1 LLEKKRR
8 RRHRGAER
16 GEAIGRAGGLSTAQ
30 PGEEALT
37 FARRDGCGRG
47 RDSSLPFGGKTRT
60 IAGLLETVSPSED
73 SSNYDDPAEG
83 ALNPREKPMGF
94 FDHLEELRWTLVK
107 CAVVYVIFAAVIGFY
122 LKEFNHLLMWP
133 LDQVRS
139 DRPGF
144 EVPLES
150 IGVSE
155 IFGMIFQV
163 CMMGA
168 LAPAAPFIIFFVAKF
183 VAPALSPKELRMI
196 VPGGLLALILFTM
209 GAALGFFVLVPQ
221 TINMSI
227 ELNELMG
234 FGINWTPASYYS
246 IMMWLVLG
254 VGLGFEFPLL
264 ILLLVYLGMLSTAFL
279 KKYRRHAVVLIVV
292 IAAIVTPTTD
302 PVTMGLFA
310 APLYILFELAIL
322 AGSALEK
329 ARARAALV
337 N

>member
-1 LLEKKRR
+1 MPCAVVLAN
-8 RRHRGAER
+8 RHGLAEQ
-16 GEAIGRAGGLSTAQ
+16 GGPASFLADTAH
-30 PGEEALT
+30 
-37 FARRDGCGRG
+37 
-47 RDSSLPFGGKTRT
+47 SSLPFVAKNPHHC
-60 IAGLLETVSPSED
+60 GLLRNVSPSED
-73 SSNYDDPAEG
+73 SSHYDDPAEPPVD
-83 ALNPREKPMGF
+83 PREKPMGF

-107 CAVVYVIFAAVIGFY
+107 CAVVYVAFAAVIGFY

-133 LDQVRS
+133 LDQVRA

-168 LAPAAPFIIFFVAKF
+168 LAPAAPFVIYFVAKF

-196 VPGGLLALILFTM
+196 VPGGLVALLLFLL
-209 GAALGFFVLVPQ
+209 GAAFGFFVLVPQ

-227 ELNELMG
+227 ELNALMG
-234 FGINWTPASYYS
+234 FGIQWTPASYYS
-246 IMMWLVLG
+246 ILLWLVLG

-264 ILLLVYLGMLSTAFL
+264 IVLLVYLGMLSTAFL
-279 KKYRRHAVVLIVV
+279 KKYRRHAIVLIVV
-292 IAAIVTPTTD
+292 IASIVTPTTD

-310 APLYILFELAIL
+310 APLYVLFELAIL
-322 AGSALEK
+322 AGAALERTRAK
-329 ARARAALV
+329 AQAI
-337 N
+337 

>member
-1 LLEKKRR
+1 MRFLASVQRENPH
-8 RRHRGAER
+8 HRGAFIEN
-16 GEAIGRAGGLSTAQ
+16 
-30 PGEEALT
+30 
-37 FARRDGCGRG
+37 
-47 RDSSLPFGGKTRT
+47 
-60 IAGLLETVSPSED
+60 VSPSED
-73 SSNYDDPAEG
+73 SSHYDDPAEG

-107 CAVVYVIFAAVIGFY
+107 CAVVYAIFAGLIGYY

-133 LDQVRS
+133 LDQVRAS
-139 DRPGF
+139 RPGF
-144 EVPLES
+144 TVPLES
-150 IGVSE
+150 IGVAE

-168 LAPAAPFIIFFVAKF
+168 LAPAAPFIIYFVAKF

-196 VPGGLLALILFTM
+196 VPAGLVALILFLL
-209 GAALGFFVLVPQ
+209 GAALGFFILTPQ

-234 FGINWTPASYYS
+234 FGIQWTPASYYS

-264 ILLLVYLGMLSTAFL
+264 ILILVYLGMLSTAFL

-322 AGSALEK
+322 TGSALEK
-329 ARARAALV
+329 ARAKAAQLS
-337 N
+337 

>member
-1 LLEKKRR
+1 VR
-8 RRHRGAER
+8 
-16 GEAIGRAGGLSTAQ
+16 
-30 PGEEALT
+30 ALT
-37 FARRDGCGRG
+37 FARAGQVPAFGRNG
-47 RDSSLPFGGKTRT
+47 GDSSLPFGGKTRT
-60 IAGLLETVSPSED
+60 IADFLETVSDSED
-73 SSNYDDPAEG
+73 FSHPDDQAEG

-107 CAVVYVIFAAVIGFY
+107 CVAVYGLFAAVIGFY

-133 LDQVRS
+133 LDYVRAS
-139 DRPGF
+139 RPGF

-168 LAPAAPFIIFFVAKF
+168 LAPAAPFMIYFAARF
-183 VAPALSPKELRMI
+183 VAPALAPKELRMI
-196 VPGGLLALILFTM
+196 VPGGLVAMILFLM

-234 FGINWTPASYYS
+234 FGIQWTPASYYS
-246 IMMWLVLG
+246 ILLWLVLG

-264 ILLLVYLGMLSTAFL
+264 IVLLVYLGMLSTAFL
-279 KKYRRHAVVLIVV
+279 KKYRRHAIVVIFV

-302 PVTMGLFA
+302 PVTMGMFA
-310 APLYILFELAIL
+310 APLYVLFELAIL
-322 AGSALEK
+322 AGGALE
-329 ARARAALV
+329 RARAKAQAV
-337 N
+337 